1 MVAKPDSKDVGADA
15 MSISTNLAR
24 STVRQLIELGIQ
36 DVVLSPGSRNA
47 PLSLAFYHAEKKG
60 LIRLHIRI
68 DERSAA
74 FFALGITK
82 ATGKYVP
89 VVCTSG
95 TAVANYYPA
104 VLEAH
109 HSDLNLLLLTADRPA
124 HLRKTGSNQTTLQS
138 HIFGEFVRHSVDSAA
153 PIEVSHLL
161 SGSGPV
167 HINLQF
173 DEPLLPEDS
182 REWLDGVHINPPSR
196 GTKTGRDLKLTSAR
210 NVLIVGHDRAG
221 FSIQEIEDFA
231 LKVAAPI
238 IAEDPLSFSHSVAHA
253 PVIFSDERSRQ
264 ALIPDS
270 LFVIGRT
277 TLSRTVNHYIKESP
291 KVIVIDPRAENID
304 SARSADLVLHQLPKI
319 SSVVTRDDQWFATW
333 EKYESLAT
341 QAVSSLTEWNEP
353 SALAQI
359 AKEIEGDTAL
369 FISSSRP
376 IRDIESFAQPRSGV
390 TTYANRG
397 LAGIDGNISTV
408 FGIATEFESNYAILG
423 DLTFLH
429 DISALTNKTD
439 KNVRIYVINNNGGGI
454 FSTLSQAGV
463 ENFESLFGTPHNLDL
478 VKVCEGFQVKAKS
491 VSNLDQL
498 QALNNQ
504 PVKGLEVVIV
514 EVPNREI
521 NAKILRDLTQRVSSA
536 VRIGINLA

>member
-1 MVAKPDSKDVGADA
+1 

-182 REWLDGVHINPPSR
+182 REWLDGVHINPPSH
-196 GTKTGRDLKLTSAR
+196 GTKTGRDLKLTSTR

-231 LKVAAPI
+231 LKIAAPI
-238 IAEDPLSFSHSVAHA
+238 IAEDPISFSHSVAHA

-319 SSVVTRDDQWFATW
+319 SSVVKRDDQWFATW

-359 AKEIEGDTAL
+359 AKEIEGDSAL

-376 IRDIESFAQPRSGV
+376 IRDIESFAQPRSGL

-397 LAGIDGNISTV
+397 LAGIDGNISTAM
-408 FGIATEFESNYAILG
+408 GIASCHDETIAIMG
-423 DLTFLH
+423 DLAFLH
-429 DISALTNKTD
+429 DIGALANPTVDALT
-439 KNVRIYVINNNGGGI
+439 IIVIDNNGGGI
-454 FSTLSQAGV
+454 FSTLPQRGV
-463 ENFESLFGTPHNLDL
+463 EGFEKIFGTPHHQEIS
-478 VKVCEGFQVKAKS
+478 KIISGFGISHES
-491 VSNLDQL
+491 VTSLKELHIAMQRIH
-498 QALNNQ
+498 
-504 PVKGLEVVIV
+504 PGLHVIV
-514 EVPNREI
+514 AKMPDRER
-521 NAKILRDLTQRVSSA
+521 NADSITEIMKRYKELVA
-536 VRIGINLA
+536 F